1 VGADTL
7 VQKNEREVDMR
18 VSKISGAVLASVV
31 LTVSFGLSACSSGSS
46 AGGSSAGE
54 ASAGAST
61 DAGASASPDTGRP
74 PVTAATACAQVET
87 DSAGYMKGFAST
99 TSTDWN
105 TFAEDVLGLSSD
117 TTDAALQ
124 GALMNVAVAAQ
135 FTVTGLDSG
144 DDLTTAKGDFDTTM
158 SDLNKLCVAAGAP
171 LTLAAGGAASS
182 VASAAPSASAS

>member
-1 VGADTL
+1 
-7 VQKNEREVDMR
+7 
-18 VSKISGAVLASVV
+18 
-31 LTVSFGLSACSSGSS
+31 
-46 AGGSSAGE
+46 
-54 ASAGAST
+54 
-61 DAGASASPDTGRP
+61 
-74 PVTAATACAQVET
+74 
-87 DSAGYMKGFAST
+87 MKGFTST

-158 SDLNKLCVAAGAP
+158 SDLNKLCIAAGAP

-182 VASAAPSASAS
+182 AASAAPSASAS